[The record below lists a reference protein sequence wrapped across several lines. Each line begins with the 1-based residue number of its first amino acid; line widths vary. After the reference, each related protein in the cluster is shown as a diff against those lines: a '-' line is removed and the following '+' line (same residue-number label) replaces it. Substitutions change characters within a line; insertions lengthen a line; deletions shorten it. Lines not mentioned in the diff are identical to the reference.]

1 MSFRILVINPGSTS
15 TKLAVFDGE
24 TQSIRTTLRHSE
36 ADLSKF
42 SSIVSQHE
50 YREAMVLNFLSEN
63 KIALNSINA
72 IVGRGGLL
80 EPLEGGTYEVNDKMY
95 DFLKSAKRGEHASN
109 LGALIAKSIADKIHV
124 DAFIVDPVVVD
135 EMDEIARYSGHPL
148 LERISIFHALNQKAV
163 GRKIAEKLGKTYNE
177 CNFVIAHVGGGI
189 SVASHRKGRVVDVNN
204 ALDGEGAFSPERSGT
219 LPVGKLV
226 ELCFSGRHDKSEIK
240 SMIKGRGGVVAY
252 LGTNNIFDVE
262 KRIEE
267 GDKKAKLVFDAMCY
281 QIAKEIGAY
290 SVVLSGNIDRIIL
303 TGGVANDK
311 NLVEKITSMVSFIA
325 PVEVFPGEEEMQP
338 LALGVLRVLKG
349 EEKAKKY

>member
-1 MSFRILVINPGSTS
+1 
-15 TKLAVFDGE
+15 
-24 TQSIRTTLRHSE
+24 
-36 ADLSKF
+36 
-42 SSIVSQHE
+42 
-50 YREAMVLNFLSEN
+50 
-63 KIALNSINA
+63 
-72 IVGRGGLL
+72 
-80 EPLEGGTYEVNDKMY
+80 
-95 DFLKSAKRGEHASN
+95 
-109 LGALIAKSIADKIHV
+109 
-124 DAFIVDPVVVD
+124 
-135 EMDEIARYSGHPL
+135 
-148 LERISIFHALNQKAV
+148 
-163 GRKIAEKLGKTYNE
+163 
-177 CNFVIAHVGGGI
+177 
-189 SVASHRKGRVVDVNN
+189 
-204 ALDGEGAFSPERSGT
+204 
-219 LPVGKLV
+219 
-226 ELCFSGRHDKSEIK
+226 
-240 SMIKGRGGVVAY
+240 MIKGRGGVVAY